1 MFENREGKGL
11 KEIFSA
17 VDKLI
22 SYAKQKL
29 CLAERN
35 EFYVR
40 NTVLDLLRLDRYERT
55 GCEYC
60 GESITS
66 LLDALMGACA
76 AKGLFGEEDA
86 ERVGDAVMGALC
98 LTPQEVDEKFRTLAA
113 RSSKAATDWL
123 YDYAVAS
130 DYVKKEKLDSN
141 PRFNTDKGLIVTIN
155 KAKPEF
161 RDPKK
166 AASGNSTKGGYPAC
180 TICREN
186 EGFFGRS
193 KRTLRTVSLNL
204 GGQEWFWQ
212 FSPYGYFYQH
222 GIAVNC
228 EHTPMH
234 VDKGTF
240 YRLMDFV
247 DRFPHW
253 FLGCNAA
260 LPRIGGSV
268 LAHDHYQGGGETLP
282 LHTAAPSILLKDRAY
297 PKVSVSVLDWFGTA
311 VRVTGTEKDAVA
323 EVSDKIRIGWE
334 NYENRALGIIPK
346 DGEGVHSAISP
357 TAVKT
362 QKGYEMTIILR
373 NNVTTEEYPDGVFH
387 AHPEYHV
394 IKKES
399 IGLIEA
405 QGLFILPGRL
415 VEQLGRMEQ
424 TLVSGAPLPEDLSDF
439 SAFYAEV
446 RAKRKSFTAAEAA
459 AAVREQLGDI
469 CGRILNNTA
478 VFKTQQET
486 AEFLKGLGFTHD

>member
-1 MFENREGKGL
+1 M
-11 KEIFSA
+11 
-17 VDKLI
+17 
-22 SYAKQKL
+22 
-29 CLAERN
+29 
-35 EFYVR
+35 
-40 NTVLDLLRLDRYERT
+40 
-55 GCEYC
+55 
-60 GESITS
+60 
-66 LLDALMGACA
+66 
-76 AKGLFGEEDA
+76 
-86 ERVGDAVMGALC
+86 
-98 LTPQEVDEKFRTLAA
+98 
-113 RSSKAATDWL
+113 
-123 YDYAVAS
+123 
-130 DYVKKEKLDSN
+130 
-141 PRFNTDKGLIVTIN
+141 
-155 KAKPEF
+155 
-161 RDPKK
+161 
-166 AASGNSTKGGYPAC
+166 
-180 TICREN
+180 
-186 EGFFGRS
+186 
-193 KRTLRTVSLNL
+193 
-204 GGQEWFWQ
+204 
-212 FSPYGYFYQH
+212 
-222 GIAVNC
+222 
-228 EHTPMH
+228 
-234 VDKGTF
+234 
-240 YRLMDFV
+240 
-247 DRFPHW
+247 
-253 FLGCNAA
+253 
-260 LPRIGGSV
+260 
-268 LAHDHYQGGGETLP
+268 
-282 LHTAAPSILLKDRAY
+282 
-297 PKVSVSVLDWFGTA
+297 LDWFGTA